1 MAWDQPVPAAEF
13 HRVPERLTEVF
24 GFLNTVDERTFGG
37 RQPDDEL
44 PSWLARYG
52 TPSPADSALAEELRG
67 VLRAVTAANR
77 TGSLPDPAAE
87 HLTAL
92 GRRLP
97 LRVDGGL
104 GLRGVEDE
112 GVRGALANIL
122 ATVARAAADGS
133 WQRMKSCGAPD
144 CGWVFYDHSKPHNA
158 RWCST
163 AGCGNRMKTRA
174 YRNRKG

>member
-24 GFLNTVDERTFGG
+24 GFLNTLDERTFGG

-44 PSWLARYG
+44 AQWLRRHG
-52 TPSPADSALAEELRG
+52 TPSPADVTLARE
-67 VLRAVTAANR
+67 LRAVLREVTTANR
-77 TGSLPDPAAE
+77 TGSLPDPVAARLAALGE
-87 HLTAL
+87 HLPLHAD
-92 GRRLP
+92 GRLS
-97 LRVDGGL
+97 
-104 GLRGVEDE
+104 LRGAGE
-112 GVRGALANIL
+112 GVRGALADVL
-122 ATVARAAADGS
+122 ATVVLTAADGT
-133 WQRMKSCGAPD
+133 WQRLKSCGAPD

-174 YRNRKG
+174 YRHRRS